1 MPHHVC
7 TVCGAGFLTDMFGR
21 RERDWIKNDKHCDI
35 FCTLAH
41 TDTIEGR
48 SITDVVMIFGNAE
61 VAARRVRN
69 VFDAHEFERAL
80 KAFAAI
86 EADRLENMMHNVE
99 VRGPTAAL
107 SPEAPSRLPGS
118 AAGG

>member
-1 MPHHVC
+1 
-7 TVCGAGFLTDMFGR
+7 MFGR

-86 EADRLENMMHNVE
+86 EADRLENMMHNDRVGRQNGNYG
-99 VRGPTAAL
+99 VKRWII
-107 SPEAPSRLPGS
+107 SISSS
-118 AAGG
+118 ANQ